1 MINPNNL
8 YIDPSVMSYALQFV
22 VAGVVTV
29 GAIVGIVVRKTK
41 KKIKKT
47 LNIEEKKKLRTI
59 LLIFPTRQ
67 VRTNKTNNIAQ
78 IKLKSAKRHIAN
90 NANCFLQYVLWRIFI
105 VASNAQFNFSQSKS
119 LSAPKCRQALFC
131 CILFEKQITVL
142 SD

>member
-47 LNIEEKKKLRTI
+47 LNIEEKKEIAVR
-59 LLIFPTRQ
+59 LLNQ
-67 VRTNKTNNIAQ
+67 SELSNEKIAEYVGLD
-78 IKLKSAKRHIAN
+78 IEVVNTLAKEQKEI
-90 NANCFLQYVLWRIFI
+90 I
-105 VASNAQFNFSQSKS
+105 
-119 LSAPKCRQALFC
+119 
-131 CILFEKQITVL
+131 
-142 SD
+142 

>member
-59 LLIFPTRQ
+59 LLIFPTQQ
-67 VRTNKTNNIAQ
+67 VRTDKTNNIAQ
-78 IKLKSAKRHIAN
+78 IKLKSAK
-90 NANCFLQYVLWRIFI
+90 
-105 VASNAQFNFSQSKS
+105 
-119 LSAPKCRQALFC
+119 
-131 CILFEKQITVL
+131 
-142 SD
+142 

>member
-47 LNIEEKKKLRTI
+47 KKKLRTI

-78 IKLKSAKRHIAN
+78 IKLKSAK
-90 NANCFLQYVLWRIFI
+90 
-105 VASNAQFNFSQSKS
+105 
-119 LSAPKCRQALFC
+119 
-131 CILFEKQITVL
+131 
-142 SD
+142 

>member
-47 LNIEEKKKLRTI
+47 LNIEEKKEI
-59 LLIFPTRQ
+59 EDDIVDFSDSASENGQ
-67 VRTNKTNNIAQ
+67 NK
-78 IKLKSAKRHIAN
+78 
-90 NANCFLQYVLWRIFI
+90 
-105 VASNAQFNFSQSKS
+105 
-119 LSAPKCRQALFC
+119 
-131 CILFEKQITVL
+131 
-142 SD
+142 